1 MSKDKKILLII
12 VSVIVWLFVIIFS
25 VKEVT
30 RVISAGSVRSNM
42 GPFDSYDGV
51 YVLHLEEITIDS
63 VLYTGFFVE
72 EKISGNQVYKSSSIF
87 ETGKLRYITWKEGS
101 LDIIAMTAAEFA
113 TFEYGNNTW
122 VRKD

>member
-1 MSKDKKILLII
+1 MSKGKKLLLII
-12 VSVIVWLFVIIFS
+12 IAVIVWLFVIVFT
-25 VKEVT
+25 VKETT
-30 RVISAGSVRSNM
+30 RVVSEGSVRSNM
-42 GPFDSYDGV
+42 GPFDSFDGT
-51 YVLHLEEITIDS
+51 YVLYLEETTIDS

-72 EKISGNQVYKSSSIF
+72 EKISGTQVYKSSSVF